1 MGRLE
6 GKVAIVTGGA
16 RGMGAATCRLFV
28 AEGARVVIG
37 DVLDAEGEALA
48 RELGDAARFMRLDV
62 ADEASWVRVTEATM
76 EQFGRI
82 DVLVSNAAVLT
93 FGGITELSKR
103 EFERA
108 VSINLVGTFVG
119 IRTIAPRMIA
129 QKSGSIVNI
138 SSVDGLRGV
147 NALAAYVSS
156 KWGVRGLTKV
166 AALELG
172 HQGVRVNSIHPG
184 GVNTAMSNPTG
195 APLEGNQPA
204 LCERAAAT
212 RRPARRNRA
221 RDAVLASD
229 EASYCNGAELAV
241 DGGMAAGAY
250 YPGLPGAPFE
260 QGCLRPAHVR
270 CLCTQPNSGFA

>member
-28 AEGARVVIG
+28 AEGAHVVIG

-82 DVLVSNAAVLT
+82 DVLVNTAAVLT

-103 EFERA
+103 DFERA

-129 QKSGSIVNI
+129 QKSGAIVNI
-138 SSVDGLRGV
+138 SSVDGL
-147 NALAAYVSS
+147 S

-195 APLEGNQPA
+195 APLEDINKHYANVPLQRVGLPDEIA
-204 LCERAAAT
+204 RAT
-212 RRPARRNRA
+212 LF
-221 RDAVLASD
+221 LASD

-250 YPGLPGAPFE
+250 YPGLPGAPF
-260 QGCLRPAHVR
+260 
-270 CLCTQPNSGFA
+270 